1 MITAYILL
9 TPILILFINFL
20 LNKKNLFQSLTGDN
34 HQKFVEKK
42 NIPLSGG
49 LIIIFLS
56 FFISNLNFEIF
67 YFIFIFI
74 FLIGFLSDIKYIKS
88 AKKRFL
94 LQILTIFLFITYYDL
109 SISYVRIFFIDFL
122 LCWL

>member
-74 FLIGFLSDIKYIKS
+74 FLIGFLSYIKS
-88 AKKRFL
+88 RNSIVTA
-94 LQILTIFLFITYYDL
+94 
-109 SISYVRIFFIDFL
+109 SIS
-122 LCWL
+122 